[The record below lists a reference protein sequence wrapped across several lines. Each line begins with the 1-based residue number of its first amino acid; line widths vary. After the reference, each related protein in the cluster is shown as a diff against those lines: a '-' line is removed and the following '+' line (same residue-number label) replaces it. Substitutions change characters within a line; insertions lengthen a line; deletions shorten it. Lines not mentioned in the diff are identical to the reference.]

1 MEEWKSLIDAGY
13 FSNLDIPL
21 DSTAA
26 GEFAQ
31 GKIAMFPVGT
41 WFNQTFV
48 DAGMKPE
55 DDYRAF
61 ILPNVDP
68 NLEQRSI
75 VFEMSPAAIPAD
87 APNADASNELAQW
100 WLSPEAQ
107 KTYTEKLGDVPANP
121 KVRPG
126 NPVTD
131 RLVSTTEDQDY
142 VLIERYWEATP
153 PQIVEPAVDELS
165 RFMLNPGQYMDVL
178 KTIEG
183 IAQDEWNNR
192 Q

>member
-1 MEEWKSLIDAGY
+1 
-13 FSNLDIPL
+13 
-21 DSTAA
+21 
-26 GEFAQ
+26 
-31 GKIAMFPVGT
+31 
-41 WFNQTFV
+41 
-48 DAGMKPE
+48 
-55 DDYRAF
+55 
-61 ILPNVDP
+61 
-68 NLEQRSI
+68 
-75 VFEMSPAAIPAD
+75 
-87 APNADASNELAQW
+87 
-100 WLSPEAQ
+100 
-107 KTYTEKLGDVPANP
+107 VPANP

-153 PQIVEPAVDELS
+153 PQIVESAVDELS